1 MADEPAEKIDWQN
14 GVYIL
19 FSAAP
24 VAILTIAGA
33 ISLGR
38 GLWGTFDLKQAVFG
52 ASLLVVAA
60 LVELFVWF
68 VKRRSG
74 EREVERAY
82 SLRWQAL
89 QKCDD
94 VLRLIQTPPE
104 NTTLV
109 EVMKLLEGY
118 KAAAQQ
124 PKPVE

>member
-1 MADEPAEKIDWQN
+1 MADEAAEKIDWQN
-14 GVYIL
+14 GIYIL

-52 ASLLVVAA
+52 ASLLVAAA

-104 NTTLV
+104 NTTII

-118 KAAAQQ
+118 KAAQQ